1 MMTPLRERYGQDVVD
16 AAGNL
21 GSVVKRDEPATYA
34 YETEM
39 VFVKLVEPVAGQQ
52 HYWYDEYQ
60 LKEIQEPE
68 ATAGR

>member
-52 HYWYDEYQ
+52 HYWYEEYQ
-60 LKEIQEPE
+60 LKVVDTG
-68 ATAGR
+68 ATAK